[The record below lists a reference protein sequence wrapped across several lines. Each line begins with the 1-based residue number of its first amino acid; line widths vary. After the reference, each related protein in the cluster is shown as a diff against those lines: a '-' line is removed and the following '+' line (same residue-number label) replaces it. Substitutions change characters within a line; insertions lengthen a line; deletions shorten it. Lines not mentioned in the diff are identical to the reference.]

1 MREEAESHSNSGVL
15 KLSLVLGIYVI
26 VVHLGQAGT
35 GAANHRRQG
44 TDLVN
49 TRGEVGLSLG
59 NNNVFF
65 SMKLSNYSF
74 DFMCL

>member
-1 MREEAESHSNSGVL
+1 MRQEAESHSNSGVL

-49 TRGEVGLSLG
+49 TREVGLSLG
-59 NNNVFF
+59 TNNVFF
-65 SMKLSNYSF
+65 PMKLSNYSF